1 MSARQRLAAVT
12 ATLAVV
18 VAAAVVLPVLLGQMR
33 LVVTHGVSMQPLY
46 HQGDL
51 VAVWREDRYRVGD
64 IIAFDHDGTDAS
76 KTRVLHRVISAS
88 DEGFVTQGDNN
99 PNPDPGVTHPDRVLG
114 RAVLHLPG
122 AGLWVQRA
130 GSPWGIALLV
140 GVPLLLS
147 MGGGAAATVSR
158 GSTRARRARARR
170 AGQLLA
176 PATRPQLRAGAHATP
191 SGSERWGSRAGPPTR
206 SSTAV
211 PTPSANPVALGV
223 VLVLGAAG
231 LGLGVS
237 SWTTPP
243 DTTTTQPAA
252 DLVRTATFSYAADV
266 RRSPV
271 YDGSVVTSP
280 TPVFRAV
287 ATSVHA
293 DLAYRGAD
301 GEAGSIDLTAHLS
314 SPGGWTTTVPVATG
328 LRYSRGSAD
337 LREPLDLDAFLARSA
352 AAAAIT
358 KLDPQPLA
366 VTLTATITPAGAD
379 HAADPTAGGPL
390 VATMPLTVSDAQVGL
405 SSADAELVAT
415 AKVPQTR
422 TVTSPG
428 AVSVVGMELPV
439 QPVRVAAVV
448 LIVLAVLGGLV
459 LALVTALARSRAA
472 RADARSTETERAAAC
487 LADLLVPVVDIPGA
501 DSAVEVISPE
511 ALERLA
517 RAHELPVLHRRGHG
531 AAVFAVVVE
540 GTTYT
545 WSEHDGEV
553 VSDEGFLLDHVLH
566 HADGAGPMPWD
577 EPYGAS
583 PSSSPSAA
591 TARPDAPEH
600 WSTPDPQ
607 AAPAPLSPRR
617 AARAA
622 LAAQREPDPDE
633 PTFAEL
639 LQPDAFSRL
648 VDPDPFARLGPAAR
662 GPARRARSG
671 DGAGRRTDQHGS
683 TRRELPPGPS
693 HARR

>member
-1 MSARQRLAAVT
+1 MTARQRLAAAT
-12 ATLAVV
+12 TTLAVV
-18 VAAAVVLPVLLGQMR
+18 VAAAVVLPVLLGQMK
-33 LVVTHGVSMQPLY
+33 LVVTHGISMQPLY

-51 VAVWREDRYRVGD
+51 VAVWRGDHYRVGD
-64 IIAFDHDGTDAS
+64 IIAFDHDSTDAS
-76 KTRVLHRVISAS
+76 KTRVLHRVIAV
-88 DEGFVTQGDNN
+88 DDQGFTTQGDNN

-147 MGGGAAATVSR
+147 FGGGAVATVSR

-170 AGQLLA
+170 AGQPLA
-176 PATRPQLRAGAHATP
+176 PATRLQLRAGAHATSSS
-191 SGSERWGSRAGPPTR
+191 SGGRGSQAGPPTR
-206 SSTAV
+206 SNTTV
-211 PTPSANPVALGV
+211 PTPSANPIALGV
-223 VLVLGAAG
+223 VLVFGATA

-237 SWTTPP
+237 GWTTPP
-243 DTTTTQPAA
+243 DTTTRQPAEPI
-252 DLVRTATFSYAADV
+252 VRTATFSYSADV

-271 YDGSVVTSP
+271 YDGSVVSSP

-287 ATSVHA
+287 ASGVDA
-293 DLAYRGAD
+293 GLAYRGSD
-301 GEAGSIDLTAHLS
+301 GEAGHIDITARLS
-314 SPGGWTTTVPVATG
+314 SSGGWTTTMPVATG
-328 LRYSRGSAD
+328 LRYNGGSAE
-337 LREPLDLDAFLARSA
+337 LQEPLDLDAFLARSA

-358 KLDPQPLA
+358 KLDAQPLA
-366 VTLTATITPAGAD
+366 VTLTATITPER
-379 HAADPTAGGPL
+379 ADPGKEAAAGGPL
-390 VATMPLTVSDAQVGL
+390 VATMPLTVSDAQVVL
-405 SSADAELVAT
+405 ASDDAELTAT
-415 AKVPQTR
+415 ASVPQTR
-422 TVTSPG
+422 TVTEPG
-428 AVSVVGMELPV
+428 AVSVAGMELPV

-448 LIVLAVLGGLV
+448 LLVLAVLGGLV

-583 PSSSPSAA
+583 PSSSPFAA
-591 TARPDAPEH
+591 TTRPDAAEH
-600 WSTPDPQ
+600 WSAPDPQ